1 MYTRGGIKCDKTDIT
16 HSVKGWS
23 DEGIA
28 RFNALFDQVKKDRAG
43 KPDFEMDWLEAR
55 HRAQAEDG
63 VTPKKRKR
71 QPTQARSE
79 LFESNNEDDISP
91 IPNAEGPVEGSES
104 DTDSK
109 NDS

>member
-43 KPDFEMDWLEAR
+43 KPDFETDWLEAR
-55 HRAQAEDG
+55 HRA
-63 VTPKKRKR
+63 
-71 QPTQARSE
+71 
-79 LFESNNEDDISP
+79 
-91 IPNAEGPVEGSES
+91 
-104 DTDSK
+104 
-109 NDS
+109 